1 MFSKNYTNIFIFSF
15 YISLLIGSYYG
26 ENLIGGAKSDYHS
39 LFYLT
44 EKFRENFFFT
54 LINYD
59 ELGHRHSPIFY
70 MFRALISEN
79 ENIQKIFFLH
89 LFLLIPLFFYKCLKL
104 VFHEKKE
111 FLKIISLLLFILPTF
126 RSYSIWPD
134 AHLFGTLFFIIS
146 LYYFLKFKLNNSQ
159 FKFSAY
165 NIIFLSLSAYASP
178 NFGVFIIYFF
188 YEYLK
193 KYRFNHN
200 LIYIIL
206 LNIFLSLPFF
216 YYTFFLD
223 VNFLFNDNWG
233 MGKNFYSLTNV
244 ANKIII
250 LSSIF
255 LFFLLPFLDFRK
267 IIDDFQNHMSPKF
280 YLISI
285 MILFLSVYF
294 FDFSETYNLTN
305 SGGGIFYNISNFFFD
320 NNYFLY
326 FSCLVSFYL
335 ITKIIFYE
343 PKNIILFFCLILSN
357 PQLTIWQSNHS
368 PTILFLILLIFK
380 INFIYSK
387 FSIKNCLFI
396 YSYFIVYA
404 LSYVLK
410 NLII

>member
-1 MFSKNYTNIFIFSF
+1 M
-15 YISLLIGSYYG
+15 
-26 ENLIGGAKSDYHS
+26 
-39 LFYLT
+39 
-44 EKFRENFFFT
+44 
-54 LINYD
+54 
-59 ELGHRHSPIFY
+59 
-70 MFRALISEN
+70 
-79 ENIQKIFFLH
+79 
-89 LFLLIPLFFYKCLKL
+89 
-104 VFHEKKE
+104 
-111 FLKIISLLLFILPTF
+111 
-126 RSYSIWPD
+126 
-134 AHLFGTLFFIIS
+134 
-146 LYYFLKFKLNNSQ
+146 
-159 FKFSAY
+159 
-165 NIIFLSLSAYASP
+165 SAYASP

-233 MGKNFYSLTNV
+233 MGKNFYSLTNI

-305 SGGGIFYNISNFFFD
+305 SGGGIFYNISKFFFD

-410 NLII
+410 NSII